1 MAATDATDAAGAAG
15 RPALRLRTKLSYAGC
30 EVGGQLLYTGV
41 NTWLLYYL
49 VNVVRLRPLAAGLA
63 FIVGRVVD
71 AALDPV
77 VGELS
82 DRPSHRVRRLSW
94 ARWGMVPLAFS
105 FVALWW
111 LPTLGGLTF
120 LLAVLGFVLLSV
132 TFTAVHMP
140 VLALTPILAPSYDE
154 RTSLTSYRMALSVV
168 VALVAVAAP
177 PVLVLAFSG
186 SSELAASSPGGWIA
200 MGAAFGLA
208 SLLGYA
214 LVVTGA
220 EEPPPIGTRASEP
233 FTLRSVTTAFEQR
246 TFRTGF
252 VLFMLVT
259 VALMIAN
266 SLLPFFFESVLG
278 LSAAKQTLTLGA
290 LFGTAV
296 VAIPGWAIAAEHVG
310 KARAFVAGLVVQSA
324 GLLGIAGLQPGIAEA
339 AVFWPLIVLNGIGV
353 SAVMF
358 LPWTI
363 IPDVVE
369 FDELATG
376 RRREGLLYSLFT
388 FGQKLAG
395 SIGVF
400 ATAIVATVFGYQ
412 EGTASQGPTTVRG
425 LALAIGP
432 LTAVVYGLA
441 IVVLLRLRIT
451 RDSHAALVR
460 TLEERRA
467 PG

>member
-1 MAATDATDAAGAAG
+1 MAALGPAG
-15 RPALRLRTKLSYAGC
+15 RAGLRLRTKLSYAGC

-82 DRPSHRVRRLSW
+82 DRLSHRVHRLTW

-111 LPTLGGLTF
+111 LPTLGGPTF
-120 LLAVLGFVLLSV
+120 VLAVLGFVLLSV
-132 TFTAVHMP
+132 VFTTVHMP

-177 PVLVLAFSG
+177 PVLVLAVSG
-186 SSELAASSPGGWIA
+186 NTELAASSPGGWIA
-200 MGAAFGLA
+200 MGAAFGIA

-214 LVVTGA
+214 VVVTGV
-220 EEPPPIGTRASEP
+220 EEPPPVGVRASEP

-246 TFRTGF
+246 TFRTVF

-266 SLLPFFFESVLG
+266 SLLPFFLESVLG
-278 LSAAKQTLTLGA
+278 LSAAEQTLTLGA

-310 KARAFVAGLVVQSA
+310 KARAFVAGLVVQST
-324 GLLGIAGLQPGIAEA
+324 GLLGIAALQPGIDEA
-339 AVFWPLIVLNGIGV
+339 AVFWPLIALNGIGV

-369 FDELATG
+369 FDELVTG
-376 RRREGLLYSLFT
+376 QRREGLLYSLFT

-400 ATAIVATVFGYQ
+400 ATAIVATAFGYQ
-412 EGTASQGPTTVRG
+412 EGSASQDPATVRG

-432 LTAVVYGLA
+432 LTAFVYGGA

-467 PG
+467 AR

>member
-1 MAATDATDAAGAAG
+1 VIVG
-15 RPALRLRTKLSYAGC
+15 LRLRTKLSYAGC

-49 VNVVRLRPLAAGLA
+49 VNVVRLAPLAAGFA
-63 FIVGRVVD
+63 FIVGRLVD

-82 DRPSHRVRRLSW
+82 DRLSHRVRRLTW
-94 ARWGMVPLAFS
+94 ARWGMVPLAVS

-111 LPTLGGLTF
+111 LPSLGGPTF

-132 TFTAVHMP
+132 LFTVVHMP
-140 VLALTPILAPSYDE
+140 VLALTPILAPGYDE
-154 RTSLTSYRMALSVV
+154 RTSLTAYRMALSVV

-177 PVLVLAFSG
+177 PVLVLAVSG
-186 SSELAASSPGGWIA
+186 SPELAASDARGWIL

-214 LVVTGA
+214 VVVTGV
-220 EEPPPIGTRASEP
+220 EEPPPTGVRVTEP
-233 FTLRSVTTAFEQR
+233 FTLRSVAAAFEQR
-246 TFRTGF
+246 TFRTVF
-252 VLFMLVT
+252 AMFMLVT

-266 SLLPFFFESVLG
+266 SLLPFFLESVLG
-278 LSAAKQTLTLGA
+278 LTAVEQTTTLAA

-296 VAIPGWAIAAEHVG
+296 VAIPAWAVAAERLG
-310 KARAFVAGLVVQSA
+310 KARSFVIGLLLQMG
-324 GLLGIAGLQPGIAEA
+324 GLLGIAALQPGIAD
-339 AVFWPLIVLNGIGV
+339 AVFWPLIVCNGVGV

-376 RRREGLLYSLFT
+376 RRREGLLYALFT

-400 ATAIVATVFGYQ
+400 ATAIVAAGFGYQ
-412 EGTASQGPTTVRG
+412 EGSATQAPETVRG
-425 LALAIGP
+425 LALALGP

-441 IVVLLRLRIT
+441 ILVLLRLRVT
-451 RDSHAALVR
+451 RESHAELVR
-460 TLEERRA
+460 TLEERRLA
-467 PG
+467 R

>member
-1 MAATDATDAAGAAG
+1 MMVTTGAPG
-15 RPALRLRTKLSYAGC
+15 RGRLHLRTKLSYAGC

-63 FIVGRVVD
+63 FIVGRLVD

-82 DRPSHRVRRLSW
+82 DRLRHQVRRLTW
-94 ARWGMVPLAFS
+94 ARWGMLPLAAS

-111 LPTLGGLTF
+111 LPTLGGPTF

-140 VLALTPILAPSYDE
+140 ILALTPVLAPTYDE

-177 PVLVLAFSG
+177 PVLVLAVSG
-186 SSELAASSPGGWIA
+186 TTELAASSPEGWIA
-200 MGAAFGLA
+200 MGAAFGIA
-208 SLLGYA
+208 SLLGYVV
-214 LVVTGA
+214 VVTGV
-220 EEPPPIGTRASEP
+220 EEPPPVGGRTSEP
-233 FTLRSVTTAFEQR
+233 FTVRSVTTAVEQPA
-246 TFRTGF
+246 FRTVF
-252 VLFMLVT
+252 VMFMLVT

-266 SLLPFFFESVLG
+266 SLLPFFLESVLG
-278 LSAAKQTLTLGA
+278 LTAAEQTLTLGA

-310 KARAFVAGLVVQSA
+310 KARSFVAGLVVQIV
-324 GLLGIAGLQPGIAEA
+324 GLLGIAALQPGITEA

-376 RRREGLLYSLFT
+376 RRREGLLYALFT

-400 ATAIVATVFGYQ
+400 ATAIVAAVFGYQ
-412 EGTASQGPTTVRG
+412 EGTAAQDPETVRG

-460 TLEERRA
+460 TLEARRQA
-467 PG
+467 G

>member
-1 MAATDATDAAGAAG
+1 MAVAGAGGPAG
-15 RPALRLRTKLSYAGC
+15 LRLRTKLSYAGC

-49 VNVVRLRPLAAGLA
+49 VNVVRLPPLAAGLA
-63 FIVGRVVD
+63 FIVGRMVD

-82 DRPSHRVRRLSW
+82 DRLSHRVRRLTW
-94 ARWGMVPLAFS
+94 ARWGMIPLAVS
-105 FVALWW
+105 FAALWW
-111 LPTLGGLTF
+111 LPSLGGPTF

-132 TFTAVHMP
+132 AFTVVHMP
-140 VLALTPILAPSYDE
+140 VLALTPILAPGYDE
-154 RTSLTSYRMALSVV
+154 RTSLTAYRMALSVV

-177 PVLVLAFSG
+177 PVLVLAVSG
-186 SSELAASSPGGWIA
+186 SAELAASDARGWIV

-208 SLLGYA
+208 SLFGYA
-214 LVVTGA
+214 VVVTGV
-220 EEPPPIGTRASEP
+220 EEPPPIGVRTSEP

-246 TFRTGF
+246 TFRIVF
-252 VLFMLVT
+252 AMFMLVT

-266 SLLPFFFESVLG
+266 SLLPFFLESVLG
-278 LSAAKQTLTLGA
+278 LTAAEQTTTLAA

-296 VAIPGWAIAAEHVG
+296 VAIPAWAVAAEHLG
-310 KARAFVAGLVVQSA
+310 KARSFVIGLLLQMG
-324 GLLGIAGLQPGIAEA
+324 GLLGIAALQPGIADA
-339 AVFWPLIVLNGIGV
+339 AVFWPLIVCNGIGV

-376 RRREGLLYSLFT
+376 RRREGLLYALFT

-400 ATAIVATVFGYQ
+400 ATAIVAAVFGYQ
-412 EGTASQGPTTVRG
+412 EGSATQAPETVRG
-425 LALAIGP
+425 LALALGP

-441 IVVLLRLRIT
+441 ILVLLRLRVT
-451 RDSHAALVR
+451 RETHAELVR
-460 TLEERRA
+460 TLEERRLA
-467 PG
+467 P